1 MTDKTVMA
9 EKALLSASQCASL
22 VGGSRIIPELP
33 ILIAAEKTAAWLIDD
48 IAHGRNPTAADT
60 RRFFET
66 HWQHAYSHSQDTL
79 APEDCT
85 TQLRQI
91 PHACWRL
98 REIIWSREILQPV
111 LPYRLTVDDIAI
123 TGAYAV
129 LRSSRRKRHAYVLY
143 LREGGVKRRPLIP
156 DVISFA
162 RWLDLQNRWAEI
174 SSEWRIKTIGIL
186 HYWVTTDTSLEH
198 RPDPEVAKQVLVDA
212 VAALGSSRNP

>member
-1 MTDKTVMA
+1 MTDKTAMA

-22 VGGSRIIPELP
+22 VGGSRIIPESP
-33 ILIAAEKTAAWLIDD
+33 ILPAAEKTAACLIDD
-48 IAHGRNPTAADT
+48 IVHGRNPTAADT

-66 HWQHAYSHSQDTL
+66 HWQQAYSHSQDTL
-79 APEDCT
+79 APEDYV
-85 TQLRQI
+85 TQLQQI

-98 REIIWSREILQPV
+98 RDIIWTREILQPV
-111 LPYRLTVDDIAI
+111 RPYRLTVDGLTIK
-123 TGAYAV
+123 GEYAV

-143 LREGGVKRRPLIP
+143 LREGGVKRRPLVP

-198 RPDPEVAKQVLVDA
+198 RPDLDNARQVVTNA
-212 VAALGSSRNP
+212 VAALRK